1 MMGMLR
7 RGPNSASPEVRV
19 KSRAHGKLSLARDE
33 RGSSLV
39 EFALVSTFVM
49 FPLLLGIIVFGIAFS
64 NQLTLTNAANT
75 GAQVMAVSRNN
86 IGGDLCTAVNSA
98 VYPAASTLTKTI
110 NSQALQF
117 TLQVY
122 STPTAYTS
130 YGPVTV
136 VFASTGGPTCSGAQ
150 AALAQGKTAAITMNY
165 GCSLAFFGVNFA
177 PNCKLTAQ
185 AAEVVQ

>member
-7 RGPNSASPEVRV
+7 RSPNSAARRVRV

-86 IGGDLCTAVNSA
+86 IGGDLCTTVNSA
-98 VYPAASTLTKTI
+98 VYPAASTLTKNI
-110 NSQALQF
+110 NGQVLQF
-117 TLQVY
+117 TLNIY
-122 STPTAYTS
+122 SNPTTYTT
-130 YGPVTV
+130 YGPVNV
-136 VFASTGGPTCSGAQ
+136 VFSTTGGPTCSGAQ
-150 AALAQGKTAAITMNY
+150 AALAQGKTAAITMTY

-177 PNCKLTAQ
+177 PNCKLTGQ